1 MNFTEIQSIINKHDK
16 IFISSHINP
25 DGDSLGSAYAMY
37 EYLSKLGKDCII
49 VNHSPIPEVYSFLNK
64 DNIFQELDEEAVSF
78 IKKADLGLILDIGD
92 FYRLGDI
99 AYLIEDNNIKT
110 LSIDHHAKSDNDLF
124 TYDFINTNACSV
136 GGILYSF
143 LREIDKSKISE
154 DIMLGIYVAVLTDTG
169 SFRHSNTTDISH
181 EIAVHA
187 IKQGLNISKIYQNI
201 YENSS
206 VSRMKLL
213 GNVIQKLNYDCGGD
227 LVWFALNHDMIKEV
241 NGSNQDFDGF
251 TDFFRGIKGV
261 EVSLMLYDLQG
272 KVRLSFRSKGKYR
285 VNEIAK
291 KMGGG
296 GHPFAA
302 AALVEGEFS
311 EVKSTVL
318 NLMSTYINKFNEDNN
333 S

>member
-1 MNFTEIQSIINKHDK
+1 MDFHQIKSIIDKHDK

-37 EYLSKLGKDCII
+37 KYLDSIGKDCII
-49 VNHSPIPEVYSFLNK
+49 VNHSPIPEVYNFLNE
-64 DNIFQELDEEAVSF
+64 DNIFQELDGDSASF

-92 FYRLGDI
+92 FYRLGDVAFLVEENDI
-99 AYLIEDNNIKT
+99 QT

-124 TYDFINTNACSV
+124 KYEYINVKASSV
-136 GGILYSF
+136 GEILYSF
-143 LREIDKSKISE
+143 FKEIDQKISE
-154 DIMLGIYVAVLTDTG
+154 EMMLGIYVAVLTDTG
-169 SFRHSNTTDISH
+169 SFRHSNTTELCHQVAVDAIQMGLDISK
-181 EIAVHA
+181 V
-187 IKQGLNISKIYQNI
+187 YQNI

-206 VSRMKLL
+206 ISKMKLL
-213 GNVIQKLNYDCGGD
+213 GNVIQKLNYDCDGE
-227 LVWFALNHDMIKEV
+227 LVWFSLNHDMIKEV

-261 EVSLMLYDLQG
+261 EVSLMLYDLGG
-272 KVRLSFRSKGKYR
+272 KVRLSFRSKGKYK
-285 VNEIAK
+285 VSEIAK

-311 EVKSTVL
+311 DVKSTVL
-318 NLMSTYINKFNEDNN
+318 NLMSTYISKFNENN
-333 S
+333 LS

>member
-1 MNFTEIQSIINKHDK
+1 MNFADIQSIIDKHEK

-37 EYLSKLGKDCII
+37 KYLIGLGKDCII
-49 VNHSPIPEVYSFLNK
+49 VNHSPFPDIYNFLNK
-64 DNIFQELDEEAVSF
+64 DNIFKEVDEETVAF
-78 IKKADLGLILDIGD
+78 IKKSDLGLILDIGD

-99 AYLIEDNNIKT
+99 AHLIEDNNIET

-124 TYDFINTNACSV
+124 THDFINKDACSV
-136 GGILYSF
+136 GEILYSF
-143 LREIDKSKISE
+143 LSEVDKSKISKE
-154 DIMLGIYVAVLTDTG
+154 VLLGIYVAVLTDTG

-181 EIAVHA
+181 KIAVHA
-187 IKQGLNISKIYQNI
+187 IKKGIDIAKIYQSI

-213 GNVIQKLNYDCGGD
+213 GNVIKKLNYDCGGE

-241 NGSNQDFDGF
+241 NGNNQDFDGF

-261 EVSLMLYDLQG
+261 EVSLMLYDLKG
-272 KVRLSFRSKGKYR
+272 KVRLSFRSKGKYK
-285 VNEIAK
+285 VSEIAK

-311 EVKSTVL
+311 DVKSTVL
-318 NLMSTYINKFNEDNN
+318 NLMSTYINSKK
-333 S
+333 